1 MRLLKRTYTLPA
13 ETVETFEHEVSPR
26 QRDKVV
32 AGLLRDWVDRQDQTQ
47 LRRDIIQGCHEMA
60 EVYQEIEQEYHSL
73 EEEVHRALDAEPK
86 TRRRRTR
93 SA

>member
-32 AGLLRDWVDRQDQTQ
+32 ARLLREWVDRQDRAQ

-60 EVYQEIEQEYHSL
+60 DE
-73 EEEVHRALDAEPK
+73 
-86 TRRRRTR
+86 
-93 SA
+93 